1 MEVDKVNND
10 PASRSFDKS
19 TSEIPALAEVTN
31 RVPSDPNA
39 QLEG

>member
-1 MEVDKVNND
+1 MNND
-10 PASRSFDKS
+10 PASGSCDKS

-31 RVPSDPNA
+31 SVPSDPNA